1 MNFCTSE
8 SCKIVILLF
17 VTFIAGY
24 LILTNSRYKLQEYFE
39 EEATNSTSAQ
49 ANIINPNDPV
59 DQQIRALYQKVYFE
73 EIPPEELARYTA
85 ELNQDNFDADSFCR
99 NLTIERTSAVQDMIN
114 EVFMKVLK
122 RPATPDEMDKYLDL
136 YMSGQLTSPNDLVR
150 ILSNSPE
157 LAVDTAPLPQQ
168 ELKRDDYNLYKQII
182 DTYQKVL
189 DRLPNAGE
197 LNHYFVMMKKDAN
210 FTLDKL
216 QDALLTSREYG
227 ILSMNQR
234 NVVQG
239 ELMGNITER
248 QLQIVITNLYQSV
261 YQTPPDKS
269 TYNYLR
275 GKFIDFSLDDEKLV
289 IFIKQLKSAETS
301 TQNSSTSGSV
311 QAVTQSTNGTVPQS
325 TIDTTSTSPSGIN
338 PISSTTTT
346 TTTSSQ
352 SVEQNKTNAQINDA
366 VIEQFMN
373 YKPDMNSFFFD
384 KPERYVDAPF
394 KSTITVSSTN
404 PAIDTTT
411 TDDPINSA
419 VNANTAPGNNP
430 DTNTSTSNGTSTA
443 NGSTTPQGSTITYN
457 AINDPNENK
466 SVNVYDTKCCDA
478 LANSMLNKTGYPDSE
493 TTERVIQSIKD
504 GAKCGFDKNRLE
516 KVLEL
521 NDQQLYAD
529 YVNGRNNDLNSSCA
543 PGKSIYT
550 NANNNMVLYPEFK
563 WSVPQKRPP
572 VCYTKGNH
580 YQPLIDQTALI
591 GTLLCDAKCTQTGSI
606 LPDFK
611 YEEKPRLP

>member
-1 MNFCTSE
+1 M
-8 SCKIVILLF
+8 
-17 VTFIAGY
+17 
-24 LILTNSRYKLQEYFE
+24 TNSRSKLQEYFE

-49 ANIINPNDPV
+49 ANLINPNDPV
-59 DQQIRALYQKVYFE
+59 DQQIRALYKKVYFQD
-73 EIPPEELARYTA
+73 IPPEELARYTA
-85 ELNQDNFDADSFCR
+85 ELNKDNFDADSFCR

-122 RPATPDEMDKYLDL
+122 RPATPEEMDKYLDL
-136 YMSGQLTSPNDLVR
+136 YMSGKLTSPNDLVR

-157 LAVDTAPLPQQ
+157 LAANSPPVPQQ

-189 DRLPNAGE
+189 DRLPNSGE
-197 LNHYFVMMKKDAN
+197 LNHYFVMMKKDHD

-239 ELMGNITER
+239 ELLGNITER

-261 YQTPPDKS
+261 YQTPPDKA

-275 GKFIDFSLDDEKLV
+275 GKFIDFNLDDEKLV

-301 TQNSSTSGSV
+301 TKNNSTTQSA
-311 QAVTQSTNGTVPQS
+311 QPVTQSTNSTVPQA

-338 PISSTTTT
+338 PTPAPPAPATKSLTTSTTTT
-346 TTTSSQ
+346 TTISKP
-352 SVEQNKTNAQINDA
+352 VEQNKTNAQINNA
-366 VIEQFMN
+366 VIEKFMN
-373 YKPDMNSFFFD
+373 YKPDMNSFFFE
-384 KPERYVDAPF
+384 KPERYIDAPI
-394 KSTITVSSTN
+394 KTSTSTS
-404 PAIDTTT
+404 TTT
-411 TDDPINSA
+411 SVTTTPGTSQKVSDNTTT
-419 VNANTAPGNNP
+419 NANTATGNNP
-430 DTNTSTSNGTSTA
+430 NSDDSTA
-443 NGSTTPQGSTITYN
+443 NGIDTPQGSTITYN

-466 SVNVYDTKCCDA
+466 SVNVYDTRCCDA

-543 PGKSIYT
+543 PNKSIYT